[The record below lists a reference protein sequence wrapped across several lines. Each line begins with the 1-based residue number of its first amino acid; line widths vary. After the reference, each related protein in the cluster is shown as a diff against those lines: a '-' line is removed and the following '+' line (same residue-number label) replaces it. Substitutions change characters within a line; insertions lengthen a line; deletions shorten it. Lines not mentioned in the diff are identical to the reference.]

1 MIWRTEGSRSKGC
14 DRNRGLSVN
23 LHRSDWIA
31 ANTKSRLGKSMLPTK
46 WTSANSF
53 TFMPNNIVSPGVWFI
68 ISWSW
73 IGEMSVSIL
82 PFASM
87 QRKILI
93 PPFSIV
99 QIGTTVLGEIRVSH
113 DDKVNAFIM
122 ILNDPRLTSKTNLS
136 YKGINQHNIL
146 RDRNDVHGPTQMD
159 ADMGQIHRSI
169 QPTNIWD
176 ISWVTGLCNNCA
188 NAHWAG
194 LRHQLG

>member
-1 MIWRTEGSRSKGC
+1 
-14 DRNRGLSVN
+14 
-23 LHRSDWIA
+23 
-31 ANTKSRLGKSMLPTK
+31 
-46 WTSANSF
+46 
-53 TFMPNNIVSPGVWFI
+53 
-68 ISWSW
+68 
-73 IGEMSVSIL
+73 MSVSIL

-169 QPTNIWD
+169 QPTNI
-176 ISWVTGLCNNCA
+176 
-188 NAHWAG
+188 
-194 LRHQLG
+194 